1 MKVTGKFKNEGNRKM
16 IYKTAVEELKKT
28 TIQLMMIMLE

>member
-1 MKVTGKFKNEGNRKM
+1 MKGTGKFKNEGNRKM

-28 TIQLMMIMLE
+28 TI